1 MIRDIRFCEQLF
13 VVESDGAWNRDCFRM
28 QLHIQATAG
37 GFFFFFFG
45 APLHRTADK
54 IDGWWGIRFLDQRGT
69 GLSTP
74 VSPSTL
80 GSRGDDQVQTR
91 YLQSFRADS
100 IAHDAEGA

>member
-1 MIRDIRFCEQLF
+1 MSNFSLSSRTVPGIGIALGCNCIYKQL
-13 VVESDGAWNRDCFRM
+13 R
-28 QLHIQATAG
+28 G
-37 GFFFFFFG
+37 GVFFG